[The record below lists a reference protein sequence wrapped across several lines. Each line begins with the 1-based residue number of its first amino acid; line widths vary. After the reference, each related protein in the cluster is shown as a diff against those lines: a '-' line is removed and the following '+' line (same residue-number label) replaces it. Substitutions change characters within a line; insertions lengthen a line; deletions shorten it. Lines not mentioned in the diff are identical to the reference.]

1 MTSTEERRTAAVQ
14 TPDGGAALGPTR
26 TTVTLGPFLVALTE
40 QDVLDRRPTVAVALA
55 YLAPADA
62 ANAAGAAARVQARL
76 RELLRVGIPLTGLQ
90 QVAEAFYAGMAA
102 PGRAGG
108 PVEHGVRITQVA
120 VSLLPRDVTSGQLQP
135 VATVCVADQE
145 ITATGS
151 A

>member
-1 MTSTEERRTAAVQ
+1 MTSTEERRTTAP
-14 TPDGGAALGPTR
+14 PDGGAPGRSTR

-40 QDVLDRRPTVAVALA
+40 QDLRDRRPTVAVALA

-62 ANAAGAAARVQARL
+62 AHAAGAATRVQARL
-76 RELLRVGIPLTGLQ
+76 RELFRVGVPPTGLQ
-90 QVAEAFYAGMAA
+90 QVAEALYAGMVA

-120 VSLLPRDVTSGQLQP
+120 VSLLPRDVTSGQIQP

-145 ITATGS
+145 ITSTGS